1 MKFTGTEQECAEI
14 IAQLDAAHGYPRG
27 YTQAD
32 LDSGVISRV
41 GGGIHVPL
49 DQIRTETI
57 SQPQAVRVDA
67 DGRPVDGERV
77 AHLPPLDAPNVARV
91 ARARVLRLLN
101 RGSKEALVAVPGIGA
116 TRADAI
122 IARRATGR
130 MVSIEDLRAAL
141 PAAAVQALRDYAL
154 TKIGDEDEAVAA
166 RAAAGKAK
174 T

>member
-1 MKFTGTEQECAEI
+1 MKFVGTALECAEI

-32 LDSGVISRV
+32 VDSGLVVRV

-49 DQIRTETI
+49 DQIRTETTAAV
-57 SQPQAVRVDA
+57 QAVRADA
-67 DGRPVDGERV
+67 EGRPVDGERV
-77 AHLPPLDAPNVARV
+77 AHLPPLDAPNRALV

-101 RGSKEALVAVPGIGA
+101 RGSKEALMAVPGIGG

-122 IARRATGR
+122 IARRAQGR

-141 PAAAVQALRDYAL
+141 PAATVQALRDYAL
-154 TKIGDEDEAVAA
+154 TKAGDDDADETGVAA
-166 RAAAGKAK
+166 KAVQK
-174 T
+174 

>member
-1 MKFTGTEQECAEI
+1 MKFHGTATECAEI

-32 LDSGVISRV
+32 VDSGLVVRV

-67 DGRPVDGERV
+67 EGRPVDGERV
-77 AHLPPLDAPNVARV
+77 AHLPPLDAPNKARV
-91 ARARVLRLLN
+91 AKARVLRLLN
-101 RGSKEALVAVPGIGA
+101 RGSKEALLAVPGIGA

-130 MVSIEDLRAAL
+130 LISIEDVRDTV
-141 PAAAVQALRDYAL
+141 PAATVQALRDYAL
-154 TKIGDEDEAVAA
+154 MKIGDDDADEAGVAA
-166 RAAAGKAK
+166 KAVQK
-174 T
+174 

>member
-1 MKFTGTEQECAEI
+1 MKFHGTSLECAEV
-14 IAQLDAAHGYPRG
+14 IAQLDVAHGYPRG

-32 LDSGVISRV
+32 IDSGLVVRV

-57 SQPQAVRVDA
+57 AAVQAVRVGA

-77 AHLPPLDAPNVARV
+77 AHLPPLDAPNKARV
-91 ARARVLRLLN
+91 AKARVLRLLN
-101 RGSKEALVAVPGIGA
+101 RGSRDALLAVPGIGA

-130 MVSIEDLRAAL
+130 LISIEDVRDTL
-141 PAAAVQALRDYAL
+141 PALVVQALRDYTL
-154 TKIGDEDEAVAA
+154 TRVGDDDQDEA
-166 RAAAGKAK
+166 

>member
-1 MKFTGTEQECAEI
+1 MKFIGTQIECAEV
-14 IAQLDAAHGYPRG
+14 IAELDADLGYPRG

-32 LDSGVISRV
+32 IDSGLVVRV
-41 GGGIHVPL
+41 GGGVHVPL
-49 DQIRTETI
+49 DQIRTETAA
-57 SQPQAVRVDA
+57 QPQAVRVDA
-67 DGRPVDGERV
+67 EGRPVDGERV
-77 AHLPPLDAPNVARV
+77 AHLPPLDAPNKARV
-91 ARARVLRLLN
+91 AKARVLRLLN

-154 TKIGDEDEAVAA
+154 TKIGNKDADETGVAA
-166 RAAAGKAK
+166 KAVQK
-174 T
+174 

>member
-1 MKFTGTEQECAEI
+1 MRFHGTAMECAEI

-32 LDSGVISRV
+32 IDSGLVVRV

-57 SQPQAVRVDA
+57 AAVQAVRVGA

-77 AHLPPLDAPNVARV
+77 AHLPPLDAPNKARV
-91 ARARVLRLLN
+91 AKARVLRLLN
-101 RGSKEALVAVPGIGA
+101 RGSRDALLAVPGIGA

-130 MVSIEDLRAAL
+130 LISIEDVRDAV
-141 PAAAVQALRDYAL
+141 PAATVQALRDYAL
-154 TKIGDEDEAVAA
+154 TKIGDDDADETGVAA
-166 RAAAGKAK
+166 KAVQK
-174 T
+174 

>member
-1 MKFTGTEQECAEI
+1 MRFHGTATECAEI

-32 LDSGVISRV
+32 IDSGVISRV

-49 DQIRTETI
+49 DQIRTETTA
-57 SQPQAVRVDA
+57 QPQAVRVDA
-67 DGRPVDGERV
+67 SGRPVDGERV
-77 AHLPPLDAPNVARV
+77 AHLPPLDAINKARV
-91 ARARVLRLLN
+91 AKARVLRLLN

-122 IARRATGR
+122 IARRAQGR

-141 PAAAVQALRDYAL
+141 PAAVVQALRDYAL
-154 TKIGDEDEAVAA
+154 TKIGDEDADETGVAA
-166 RAAAGKAK
+166 KAVQK
-174 T
+174 

>member
-1 MKFTGTEQECAEI
+1 MIFHGTEQECAEV
-14 IAQLDAAHGYPRG
+14 IAQLDAALGYPRG

-32 LDSGVISRV
+32 LDDGTISRV

-67 DGRPVDGERV
+67 EGRPVDGERV
-77 AHLPPLDAPNVARV
+77 AHLPPLDAPNKARV

-101 RGSKEALVAVPGIGA
+101 RGSKEALLAVPGIGA

-130 MVSIEDLRAAL
+130 LISIDDLRAAL
-141 PAAAVQALRDYAL
+141 PAATVQALRDYAL
-154 TKIGDEDEAVAA
+154 TKISDDDADEAGVAA
-166 RAAAGKAK
+166 KAVQK
-174 T
+174 

>member
-1 MKFTGTEQECAEI
+1 MRFHGTAMECAEI
-14 IAQLDAAHGYPRG
+14 IAQLDVAHGYPRG

-32 LDSGVISRV
+32 VDSGLVVRV

-57 SQPQAVRVDA
+57 AAVQAVRVGA

-77 AHLPPLDAPNVARV
+77 AHLPPLDAPNKARV
-91 ARARVLRLLN
+91 AKARVLRLLN
-101 RGSKEALVAVPGIGA
+101 RGSRDALMAVPGIGG

-130 MVSIEDLRAAL
+130 LISIEDVRDAV
-141 PAAAVQALRDYAL
+141 PAATVQALRDYAL
-154 TKIGDEDEAVAA
+154 TKIGDDDADETGVAA
-166 RAAAGKAK
+166 KAVQK
-174 T
+174 

>member
-1 MKFTGTEQECAEI
+1 MRFHGTAMECAEI

-32 LDSGVISRV
+32 VDSGLVVRV

-49 DQIRTETI
+49 DQIRTETTAAV
-57 SQPQAVRVDA
+57 QAARVGA

-77 AHLPPLDAPNVARV
+77 AHLPPLDAPNKARV
-91 ARARVLRLLN
+91 AKARVLRLLN
-101 RGSKEALVAVPGIGA
+101 RGSRDALLAVPGIGA

-130 MVSIEDLRAAL
+130 LISIEDVRDAV
-141 PAAAVQALRDYAL
+141 PASTAQALRDYAL
-154 TKIGDEDEAVAA
+154 TKISDDDADETGVAA
-166 RAAAGKAK
+166 KAAQK
-174 T
+174 

>member
-1 MKFTGTEQECAEI
+1 MRFHGTATECAEI

-32 LDSGVISRV
+32 VDSGLVVRV

-57 SQPQAVRVDA
+57 SQPQAVRVGA

-77 AHLPPLDAPNVARV
+77 AHLPPLDAPNKARV
-91 ARARVLRLLN
+91 AKARVLRLLN

-130 MVSIEDLRAAL
+130 LISIEDVRDAV
-141 PAAAVQALRDYAL
+141 PASTAQALRDYAL
-154 TKIGDEDEAVAA
+154 TKIGDDDADEAGVAA
-166 RAAAGKAK
+166 KAVQK
-174 T
+174 

>member
-1 MKFTGTEQECAEI
+1 MRFIGTAIECAEI

-32 LDSGVISRV
+32 VDSGLVVRV

-67 DGRPVDGERV
+67 EGRPVDGERV

-130 MVSIEDLRAAL
+130 LISIEDVRDAV
-141 PAAAVQALRDYAL
+141 PAATVQALRDYAL
-154 TKIGDEDEAVAA
+154 MKIGDDDADEAGVAA
-166 RAAAGKAK
+166 KAVQK
-174 T
+174 

>member
-1 MKFTGTEQECAEI
+1 MIFLGTEIECAEL
-14 IAQLDAAHGYPRG
+14 IAELDASLGYPRG

-32 LDSGVISRV
+32 VDSGLVVRV

-67 DGRPVDGERV
+67 EGRPVDGERV
-77 AHLPPLDAPNVARV
+77 AHLPPLDAPNKARV
-91 ARARVLRLLN
+91 AKARVLRLLN
-101 RGSKEALVAVPGIGA
+101 RGSRDALLAVPGIGA

-130 MVSIEDLRAAL
+130 LISIEDVRDAV
-141 PAAAVQALRDYAL
+141 PAATVQALRDYAL
-154 TKIGDEDEAVAA
+154 TKIGDEDADETGVAA
-166 RAAAGKAK
+166 KAVQK
-174 T
+174 

>member
-1 MKFTGTEQECAEI
+1 MRFHGTALECAEI

-77 AHLPPLDAPNVARV
+77 AHLPPLDAPNKARV
-91 ARARVLRLLN
+91 AKARVLRLLN

-154 TKIGDEDEAVAA
+154 TKIGDEDADETGVTAKAV
-166 RAAAGKAK
+166 RK
-174 T
+174 

>member
-1 MKFTGTEQECAEI
+1 MRFHGTQQECAEI

-32 LDSGVISRV
+32 VDSGLVVRV

-49 DQIRTETI
+49 DQIRTETTA
-57 SQPQAVRVDA
+57 QPQAVRVDA
-67 DGRPVDGERV
+67 GGRPVDGERV
-77 AHLPPLDAPNVARV
+77 AHLPPLDAPNKARV
-91 ARARVLRLLN
+91 AKARVLRLLN

-122 IARRATGR
+122 IARRAQGR

-154 TKIGDEDEAVAA
+154 TKVGDEDADETGVAA
-166 RAAAGKAK
+166 KAVQK
-174 T
+174 

>member
-1 MKFTGTEQECAEI
+1 MRFHGTQQECAEI

-49 DQIRTETI
+49 DQIRTETTA
-57 SQPQAVRVDA
+57 QPQAVRVDA
-67 DGRPVDGERV
+67 SGRPVDGERV
-77 AHLPPLDAPNVARV
+77 AHLPPLDAPNKARV
-91 ARARVLRLLN
+91 AKARVLRLLN

-154 TKIGDEDEAVAA
+154 TKIGDEDADVTGVAA
-166 RAAAGKAK
+166 KAVQK
-174 T
+174 

>member
-1 MKFTGTEQECAEI
+1 MKFHGTATECAEI

-32 LDSGVISRV
+32 VDSGLVVRV

-67 DGRPVDGERV
+67 EGRPVDGERV
-77 AHLPPLDAPNVARV
+77 AHLPPLDAPNKARV

-130 MVSIEDLRAAL
+130 LISIEDVRDAV
-141 PAAAVQALRDYAL
+141 PASTAQALRDYAL
-154 TKIGDEDEAVAA
+154 MKIGDDDADEAGVAA
-166 RAAAGKAK
+166 KAVQK
-174 T
+174 

>member
-1 MKFTGTEQECAEI
+1 MRFVGTEQECAEI
-14 IAQLDAAHGYPRG
+14 IAQLDAAYGYPRG

-49 DQIRTETI
+49 DQIRTETTA
-57 SQPQAVRVDA
+57 QPQAVRVDA
-67 DGRPVDGERV
+67 GGRPVDGERV
-77 AHLPPLDAPNVARV
+77 AHLPPLDAPNKARV
-91 ARARVLRLLN
+91 AKARVLRLLN

-130 MVSIEDLRAAL
+130 LISIEDVRDAV
-141 PAAAVQALRDYAL
+141 PASTAQALRDYAL
-154 TKIGDEDEAVAA
+154 TKISDDDADETGVAA
-166 RAAAGKAK
+166 KAVHK
-174 T
+174 

>member
-1 MKFTGTEQECAEI
+1 MRFLGTAMECAEI
-14 IAQLDAAHGYPRG
+14 IAQLDASLGYPRG

-49 DQIRTETI
+49 DQIRTETTA
-57 SQPQAVRVDA
+57 QPQPVRVDA
-67 DGRPVDGERV
+67 SGRPVDGERV
-77 AHLPPLDAPNVARV
+77 AHLPPLDAPNKARV
-91 ARARVLRLLN
+91 AKARVLRLLN

-141 PAAAVQALRDYAL
+141 PAAVVQALRDYAL
-154 TKIGDEDEAVAA
+154 TKIGDEDADETGVAA
-166 RAAAGKAK
+166 KAVQK
-174 T
+174 